1 MAVEIK
7 NTKYFYPP
15 RPGNGAGTFSDN
27 IVGLQ
32 TVEGGGLTQGN
43 FEFTTGVTEK
53 VNRTFNVGAFS
64 EPMSLDMMGI
74 DSLEESRRILATQ
87 FRVYPNYDISQVLNF
102 SMYGSLSER
111 FRVSITKIINYFPAS
126 LDVLFNNDDFTTGS
140 TAYDIV
146 YDSQN
151 DETYFKVDVSRIN
164 NPFDIDYS
172 ISAAT
177 NLSIREISVS
187 PYRNLY
193 NTYLDYCVSVDDNI
207 FNILAFV
214 PSETLSLGYIQFY
227 VSGTPFGTTATT
239 YNNDFEIRPNDF
251 IVDKVFQESFDEV
264 EKFLLNRLVRPEYTA
279 VFQVPQQNEFGQ
291 TYTEYKQVTWPK
303 QGRWNLDIRSFLF
316 DNYLEEIQAIAVNLD
331 SFKTNLISRFLVTDS
346 LKEFDT
352 LGHKVEKIFQI
363 YGRSFDQIKQFIDGL
378 AYMNSVNYNP
388 SNDIPSE
395 LLVNLSR
402 TLGWSSNFSPITNED
417 FLGSV
422 FGNTSTPTYPG
433 YARALTPTELNYA
446 YYRNL
451 ILNASYLFKSKG
463 TRRSIEFLLRLIGA
477 PDSLIEFN
485 EHIYLADQKINLD
498 QFENQWAQISG
509 GTYVDNV
516 PSYLPGETYKIRGQ
530 LYTAFTSTATYQDV
544 SVRLNDYP
552 IDAEGY
558 PKAPANTETFFFQ
571 IGSGWYETTPQH
583 RSPDEVQLTGNVFT
597 GQNYNI
603 QTQLT
608 PFSYG
613 QTYLN
618 RYRDFPYMNEGFKLQ
633 KVVDNNKSWLSD
645 DEKIRVSTQG
655 DYNAYYFVDNEK
667 LVLNVKNVDIFL
679 NPAQGILYDV
689 WEQSREYDYPIPESG
704 YTVNYPTVETF
715 SEQSV
720 MPFTATFSLFNEP
733 IITSTQT
740 NVDTTYINPEPK
752 KKTFFEFSQTFWENM
767 INTRNRQYI
776 SDGKTGGY
784 PTLQSIFWKY
794 LESEQTVGLP
804 NNKYTY
810 QKLIDY
816 VNGIGPYWTK
826 LVEQMVPAST
836 IWNGGV
842 RLENSILNKQKFV
855 YRRQR
860 GCQFILVPVEPC
872 FIISDIFNYTC
883 NTEHAEFNIYPWF
896 NGDVTVSNFSS
907 ILGNRVNN
915 MLAESG
921 LTLNQCYLN
930 SVLSDW
936 YVDLSINEVQI
947 IKEYFYT
954 GYGITDVPTNA
965 QWRNALINYLP
976 QLYDYG
982 YTYSLEGNILTITNL
997 TCLTQNIVDTV
1008 SLNVGININ
1017 INCTE

>member
-1 MAVEIK
+1 MAVETK

-15 RPGNGAGTFSDN
+15 RPGSGAGTFSDN

-74 DSLEESRRILATQ
+74 DSLDESRRILATQ

-102 SMYGSLSER
+102 SMYGSLSKR
-111 FRVSITKIINYFPAS
+111 FSVSITRIINYFPAS
-126 LDVLFNNDDFTTGS
+126 LDIMFNNDDYTTGN
-140 TAYDIV
+140 TAYDIA
-146 YDSQN
+146 YDAQN
-151 DETYFKVDVSRIN
+151 DETYFKVNVDRIN

-172 ISAAT
+172 VSAAT
-177 NLSIREISVS
+177 NLSIREITVS

-193 NTYLDYCVSVDDNI
+193 NTYLDYCISINDDI
-207 FNILAFV
+207 FKVVAFT
-214 PSETLSLGYIQFY
+214 PSETLSSGYIQFY
-227 VSGTPFGTTATT
+227 VSGAPFGTTATT
-239 YNNDFEIRPNDF
+239 INDDYQIRPNDY

-264 EKFLLNRLVRPEYTA
+264 EKFLVNRLVRPEYTA
-279 VFQVPQQNEFGQ
+279 VFQVPQQNEYGQ

-303 QGRWNLDIRSFLF
+303 QGNWNLDIRSFLF
-316 DNYLEEIQAIAVNLD
+316 DRYLEEIQSIAVNLD
-331 SFKTNLISRFLVTDS
+331 SFKTNLISRFLITDS

-352 LGHKVEKIFQI
+352 LGQKVEKIFQI

-402 TLGWSSNFSPITNED
+402 TLGWSSNFSPITNDD
-417 FLGSV
+417 FLSSV

-477 PDSLIEFN
+477 PDSLIEYN
-485 EHIYLADQKINLD
+485 EHIYLADQRINLD
-498 QFENQWAQISG
+498 QFYTQWAQISG
-509 GTYVDNV
+509 GTYVNDV
-516 PSYLPGETYKIRGQ
+516 PDYLPNETFKIKGQ

-544 SVRLNDYP
+544 NINLTDYP
-552 IDAEGY
+552 MDAEGY
-558 PKAPANTETFFFQ
+558 PNAPANTETFFFQ
-571 IGSGWYETTPQH
+571 IGAGWYEVTPQH
-583 RSPDEVQLTGNVFT
+583 RSPDQVQLTGSVYT

-603 QTQLT
+603 QTQLV
-608 PFSYG
+608 PFTYG

-645 DEKIRVSTQG
+645 DDKIRVSTQA

-679 NPAQGILYDV
+679 NPGQGLVYDV
-689 WEQSREYDYPIPESG
+689 WNQSRQYDYPIPESG
-704 YTVNYPTVETF
+704 LTVGYPV
-715 SEQSV
+715 
-720 MPFTATFSLFNEP
+720 PGG
-733 IITSTQT
+733 
-740 NVDTTYINPEPK
+740 VDWTYVNPEPK

-794 LESEQTVGLP
+794 IESEQTVGLP

-826 LVEQMVPAST
+826 LVEQMVPATT

-842 RLENSILNKQKFV
+842 RLENSVLNKQKFV

-872 FIISDIFNYTC
+872 YIISNIFDYTC
-883 NTEHAEFNIYPWF
+883 NTEYADFNIYPWF
-896 NGDVTVSNFSS
+896 NGDVAVSNFSS
-907 ILGNRVNN
+907 ILVNRVNN
-915 MLAESG
+915 MLAQSG
-921 LTLNQCYLN
+921 LTLNQCYQN

-936 YVDLSINEVQI
+936 YVDLTINGEQI
-947 IKEYFYT
+947 IKDSFYT
-954 GYGITDVPTNA
+954 GYGMSDVPTNT

-976 QLYDYG
+976 QLYNYG
-982 YTYSLEGNILTITNL
+982 YTYYLNGNTLTITNL
-997 TCLTQNIVDTV
+997 ACLTQNIVDTV
-1008 SLNVGININ
+1008 SLNVGINIS
-1017 INCTE
+1017 INCTQ

>member
-1 MAVEIK
+1 MAVDIK
-7 NTKYFYPP
+7 DTKYFYPP

-53 VNRTFNVGAFS
+53 VNRVFNVGAFS

-74 DSLEESRRILATQ
+74 DSLEESRRIMATQ

-102 SMYGSLSER
+102 SMYGSLSKR
-111 FRVSITKIINYFPAS
+111 FSVSITRIINYFPAS
-126 LDVLFNNDDFTTGS
+126 LDVMFNNDDYTTGN

-151 DETYFKVDVSRIN
+151 DETYFKVNVDRIN
-164 NPFDIDYS
+164 NPLDIDYS

-177 NLSIREISVS
+177 NLSIREIEVS

-193 NTYLDYCVSVDDNI
+193 NTYLDYCVSINDNI
-207 FNILAFV
+207 FEVLSFT
-214 PSETLSLGYIQFY
+214 PSETLSSGYIQFY
-227 VSGTPFGTTATT
+227 VSGAPFGTTATT
-239 YNNDFEIRPNDF
+239 LNDDFQIRPNDF
-251 IVDKVFQESFDEV
+251 IVDKVFQESFDEI
-264 EKFLLNRLVRPEYTA
+264 EKFLVNRLVRPEYTA

-291 TYTEYKQVTWPK
+291 TYTEYQQVTWPK
-303 QGRWNLDIRSFLF
+303 QGPWNLDIRSFLF
-316 DNYLEEIQAIAVNLD
+316 DRYLEQIQAIAVNLD
-331 SFKTNLISRFLVTDS
+331 SFKTNLISRFLITDS

-352 LGHKVEKIFQI
+352 LGQKVEKIFQI

-395 LLVNLSR
+395 LLVNLAR
-402 TLGWSSNFSPITNED
+402 TLGWSSNFSPITNDD
-417 FLGSV
+417 FLSSV

-477 PDSLIEFN
+477 PDSLIEYN
-485 EHIYLADQKINLD
+485 EYIYLADQRINLD
-498 QFENQWAQISG
+498 QFETQWASISG
-509 GTYVDNV
+509 GTYANNV
-516 PSYLPGETYKIRGQ
+516 PSYLPGETYKIKGQ

-544 SVRLNDYP
+544 SIRLEDYP
-552 IDAEGY
+552 MDALGY

-571 IGSGWYETTPQH
+571 IGAGWYETTPQH
-583 RSPDEVQLTGNVFT
+583 RSPDQVQLTGDVYT
-597 GQNYNI
+597 GQNYSI

-608 PFSYG
+608 PFTYG

-645 DEKIRVSTQG
+645 DDRIRVSTQG
-655 DYNAYYFVDNEK
+655 DYNAYYYVDNEK

-679 NPAQGILYDV
+679 NPAQGIVYDV
-689 WEQSREYDYPIPESG
+689 WNQSVQYDYPIPETG
-704 YTVNYPTVETF
+704 LTVNYPVPGG
-715 SEQSV
+715 V
-720 MPFTATFSLFNEP
+720 D
-733 IITSTQT
+733 STY
-740 NVDTTYINPEPK
+740 VNPEPK

-776 SDGKTGGY
+776 TDGKTGGY

-794 LESEQTVGLP
+794 IESEQTVGIP

-826 LVEQMVPAST
+826 LVEQMVPATT

-842 RLENSILNKQKFV
+842 RLENSIFNKQKFV

-860 GCQFILVPVEPC
+860 GCQFVPVPVDPC
-872 FIISDIFNYTC
+872 YIISNIFDYTC
-883 NTEHAEFNIYPWF
+883 TTEYADFNIYPWF

-907 ILGNRVNN
+907 ILGNRIDN
-915 MLAESG
+915 MLAQSG
-921 LTLNQCYLN
+921 LTLNQCYEN
-930 SVLSDW
+930 SVLTDW
-936 YVDLSINEVQI
+936 YVDLTINGEVI
-947 IKEYFYT
+947 IKESFYT
-954 GYGITDVPTNA
+954 GYGISDVPTNT

-976 QLYDYG
+976 ELYNYG
-982 YTYSLEGNILTITNL
+982 YTYYLNGNILTITNL
-997 TCLTQNIVDTV
+997 ACLTQNILDTV
-1008 SLNVGININ
+1008 SLNVGINIS
-1017 INCTE
+1017 INCTQ

>member
-1 MAVEIK
+1 MAVNIK
-7 NTKYFYPP
+7 DTKYFYPP
-15 RPGNGAGTFSDN
+15 RPGSGAGTFSDN

-74 DSLEESRRILATQ
+74 DDLAESRRIMATQ

-102 SMYGSLSER
+102 SMYGSLSKR
-111 FRVSITKIINYFPAS
+111 FSVSITRIINYFPAS
-126 LDVLFNNDDFTTGS
+126 LDVVFNNDDYTTGN
-140 TAYDIV
+140 TAYDIS
-146 YDSQN
+146 YDVQN
-151 DETYFKVDVSRIN
+151 DETYFKVNVDRIN

-177 NLSIREISVS
+177 NLSIREIEVS

-193 NTYLDYCVSVDDNI
+193 NTYLDYCVSINDDI
-207 FNILAFV
+207 FKVLAFV
-214 PSETLSLGYIQFY
+214 PSETLSSGYIEFY
-227 VSGTPFGTTATT
+227 VSGAPFGTTATT
-239 YNNDFEIRPNDF
+239 LNDDFQIRPNDY
-251 IVDKVFQESFDEV
+251 IVDKVFQEAFDEV
-264 EKFLLNRLVRPEYTA
+264 EKFLVNRLVRPEYTA
-279 VFQVPQQNEFGQ
+279 VFQVPQQNEYGQ
-291 TYTEYKQVTWPK
+291 IYTEYQQVTWPK
-303 QGRWNLDIRSFLF
+303 QGPWNLDIRSFLF
-316 DNYLEEIQAIAVNLD
+316 DRYLEEIQAIAVNLD
-331 SFKTNLISRFLVTDS
+331 SFKTNLISRFLITDS

-352 LGHKVEKIFQI
+352 LGQKVEKIFQI

-395 LLVNLSR
+395 LLVNLAR

-417 FLGSV
+417 FLSSV

-477 PDSLIEFN
+477 PDSLIEYN
-485 EHIYLADQKINLD
+485 EHIYLADQRINLE
-498 QFENQWAQISG
+498 QFDTQWASISG
-509 GTYVDNV
+509 GTYVNDV
-516 PSYLPGETYKIRGQ
+516 PAYLPNDTFKIKGQ

-544 SVRLNDYP
+544 NVNLTDYP

-558 PKAPANTETFFFQ
+558 PKAPTNTETFFFQ
-571 IGSGWYETTPQH
+571 IGAGWYEVTPQH
-583 RSPDEVQLTGNVFT
+583 RSPDQVQITGNVYT

-603 QTQLT
+603 QAQLT
-608 PFSYG
+608 PFTYG

-618 RYRDFPYMNEGFKLQ
+618 RYRDFPYMSEGFKLQ

-645 DEKIRVSTQG
+645 DDKIRVSNQG
-655 DYNAYYFVDNEK
+655 DYNAYYYVDNEK

-679 NPAQGILYDV
+679 NPAQGLVYDV
-689 WEQSREYDYPIPESG
+689 WDQSRQYDYPIPESG
-704 YTVNYPTVETF
+704 LTVGYPV
-715 SEQSV
+715 
-720 MPFTATFSLFNEP
+720 PGG
-733 IITSTQT
+733 
-740 NVDTTYINPEPK
+740 VDWTYVNPEPK

-794 LESEQTVGLP
+794 IESEQTVGIP

-826 LVEQMVPAST
+826 LVEQMVPATT

-842 RLENSILNKQKFV
+842 RLENSIFNKQKFV

-860 GCQFILVPVEPC
+860 GCQFIPVPVEPC
-872 FIISDIFNYTC
+872 YIISNIFDYTC
-883 NTEHAEFNIYPWF
+883 NTEYADFNIYPWF
-896 NGDVTVSNFSS
+896 NGDVNVSNFNS
-907 ILGNRVNN
+907 ILVNRVNN
-915 MLAESG
+915 MLAQSG
-921 LTLNQCYLN
+921 LTLNECYQN
-930 SVLSDW
+930 SVLTDW
-936 YVDLSINEVQI
+936 FVDLTINNEVI
-947 IKEYFYT
+947 IKDSFYT
-954 GYGITDVPTNA
+954 GYGISDVPTNT

-976 QLYDYG
+976 QLYNYG
-982 YTYSLEGNILTITNL
+982 YTYYLNGNTLTITNL
-997 TCLTQNIVDTV
+997 ACLTQNIVDTV
-1008 SLNVGININ
+1008 SLNVGINIS
-1017 INCTE
+1017 INCTQ

>member
-1 MAVEIK
+1 MAVEIR
-7 NTKYFYPP
+7 NTKFFYPP

-53 VNRTFNVGAFS
+53 VNRVFNVGAFS

-102 SMYGSLSER
+102 SMYGSLSKR
-111 FRVSITKIINYFPAS
+111 FSVSITRIINYFPAS
-126 LDVLFNNDDFTTGS
+126 LDIMFNNDDFITGN
-140 TAYDIV
+140 TAYDIA
-146 YDSQN
+146 YDAQS
-151 DETYFKVDVSRIN
+151 DETYFKVNVDRIN

-177 NLSIREISVS
+177 NLSVRELTVS

-193 NTYLDYCVSVDDNI
+193 NTYLDYCVSINDNI
-207 FNILAFV
+207 FNVVAFT
-214 PSETLSLGYIQFY
+214 PSETLSLGYVEFY
-227 VSGTPFGTTATT
+227 VSGAPFGATATT
-239 YNNDFEIRPNDF
+239 INDDYQIRPNDY

-264 EKFLLNRLVRPEYTA
+264 EKFLVNRLVRPEYTA

-303 QGRWNLDIRSFLF
+303 QGVWNLDIRSFLF
-316 DNYLEEIQAIAVNLD
+316 DRYLEEIQDIAINLD
-331 SFKTNLISRFLVTDS
+331 SFKTNLISRFLITDS

-352 LGHKVEKIFQI
+352 LGQKAEKIFQI

-402 TLGWSSNFSPITNED
+402 TLGWSSNFSPITNDD
-417 FLGSV
+417 FLSSV

-463 TRRSIEFLLRLIGA
+463 TRRSVEFLLRLIGA
-477 PDSLIEFN
+477 PDSLIEYN
-485 EHIYLADQKINLD
+485 EYIYLADQRINLD
-498 QFENQWAQISG
+498 QFNTQWAQISG
-509 GTYVDNV
+509 GTYVNNV
-516 PSYLPGETYKIRGQ
+516 PTYLSSDTYKIKGQ
-530 LYTAFTSTATYQDV
+530 LYTAFTSSATYEDV
-544 SVRLNDYP
+544 NIRLDDYP
-552 IDAEGY
+552 IDFEGY
-558 PKAPANTETFFFQ
+558 PKAPVNTETYFFQ

-583 RSPDEVQLTGNVFT
+583 RSPDQVQLTGNVFT
-597 GQNYNI
+597 GQNFNI
-603 QTQLT
+603 QTQLA
-608 PFSYG
+608 PFTYG

-618 RYRDFPYMNEGFKLQ
+618 RYRNFPYMNEGFKLQ
-633 KVVDNNKSWLSD
+633 KVVDNNKSWLAD
-645 DEKIRVSTQG
+645 DDKIRVSTQG

-679 NPAQGILYDV
+679 NPSQGIVYDV
-689 WEQSREYDYPIPESG
+689 WVQSREYDYPIPETG
-704 YTVNYPTVETF
+704 LTVNYPVPGGVDSTF
-715 SEQSV
+715 V
-720 MPFTATFSLFNEP
+720 
-733 IITSTQT
+733 
-740 NVDTTYINPEPK
+740 NPEPK

-776 SDGKTGGY
+776 TDGKTGGY

-794 LESEQTVGLP
+794 IESEQTVGLP

-826 LVEQMVPAST
+826 LVEQMVPAT
-836 IWNGGV
+836 TLWNGGV

-860 GCQFILVPVEPC
+860 GCQFVLVPIDPC
-872 FIISDIFNYTC
+872 YIITNIFNYTS
-883 NTEHAEFNIYPWF
+883 NTEYADFNIYPWF

-907 ILGNRVNN
+907 ILVNRVNN
-915 MLAESG
+915 MLGESG
-921 LTLNQCYLN
+921 LTLNQCYEN
-930 SVLSDW
+930 SILSNW
-936 YVDLSINEVQI
+936 YVDLTIGGEQI
-947 IKEYFYT
+947 IKEPFYT
-954 GYGITDVPTNA
+954 GYGLSDVPTNS

-976 QLYDYG
+976 QLYNYG
-982 YTYSLEGNILTITNL
+982 YTYYLDGNTLTITNL
-997 TCLTQNIVDTV
+997 ASLTQNISDTV
-1008 SLNVGININ
+1008 LLDVGININ
-1017 INCTE
+1017 INCTQ

>member
-1 MAVEIK
+1 MAEEIK

-64 EPMSLDMMGI
+64 EPMSLDMMNI
-74 DSLEESRRILATQ
+74 ESLEESRRILATQ

-102 SMYGSLSER
+102 SMYGSLSKR
-111 FRVSITKIINYFPAS
+111 FSVSITKIINFFPAS
-126 LDVLFNNDDFTTGS
+126 LDVVFNNNDFVTGN

-151 DETYFKVDVSRIN
+151 DDTYFKVNVDRII
-164 NPFDIDYS
+164 NPFDIDYT

-193 NTYLDYCVSVDDNI
+193 NTYLDYCVSIDDNI
-207 FNILAFV
+207 YQILAFV
-214 PSETLSLGYIQFY
+214 PSDTLSSGYLQFY
-227 VSGTPFGTTATT
+227 VSGAPFGTTATT
-239 YNNDFEIRPNDF
+239 INSDFQIRPNDLV
-251 IVDKVFQESFDEV
+251 VDKVFQESFDEV
-264 EKFLLNRLVRPEYTA
+264 EKFLVNRLVRPEYTA
-279 VFQVPQQNEFGQ
+279 VFQVPQQNEYGQ

-303 QGRWNLDIRSFLF
+303 QGPWNLDITSFLF
-316 DNYLEEIQAIAVNLD
+316 DRYLEEIQEIAVNLD

-352 LGHKVEKIFQI
+352 LGQKVEKIFQI

-417 FLGSV
+417 FLSSV

-451 ILNASYLFKSKG
+451 ILNSSYLFKSKG

-477 PDSLIEFN
+477 PDSLIEYN
-485 EHIYLADQKINLD
+485 EYIYLADQKINLE
-498 QFENQWAQISG
+498 QFETQWASISG
-509 GTYVDNV
+509 GTYVNDT
-516 PSYLPGETYKIRGQ
+516 PTYLPGDTFSIKGQ
-530 LYTAFTSTATYQDV
+530 LYTAFTSTATYEDV
-544 SVRLNDYP
+544 NVNLSDYP
-552 IDAEGY
+552 IDIQGY

-571 IGSGWYETTPQH
+571 IGSGWYESTPQH
-583 RSPDEVQLTGNVFT
+583 RSPDQVRITGDVYT
-597 GQNYNI
+597 GQNFNI
-603 QTQLT
+603 QTQLS
-608 PFSYG
+608 PFTYG
-613 QTYLN
+613 QTYLD
-618 RYRDFPYMNEGFKLQ
+618 RYRNFPYMTEGFKLQ
-633 KVVDNNKSWLSD
+633 KVVDNNKSWLAD
-645 DEKIRVSTQG
+645 DDKIRVSTQG
-655 DYNAYYFVDNEK
+655 DYNAYYFVSDER
-667 LVLNVKNVDIFL
+667 LVLNTKNVDIFL
-679 NPAQGILYDV
+679 NPSQGILYDV
-689 WEQSREYDYPIPESG
+689 WNQSVQYDYPIPETG
-704 YTVNYPTVETF
+704 LTINYPVPGGVDSTF
-715 SEQSV
+715 
-720 MPFTATFSLFNEP
+720 
-733 IITSTQT
+733 
-740 NVDTTYINPEPK
+740 INPEPK
-752 KKTFFEFSQTFWENM
+752 KKTFFEFAQTFWENM
-767 INTRNRQYI
+767 INVRNRQYI

-784 PTLQSIFWKY
+784 PNLQSIFWKY
-794 LESEQTVGLP
+794 IESEQTVGLP

-826 LVEQMVPAST
+826 LVEQMVPATT

-842 RLENSILNKQKFV
+842 RLENSILNRQKFV

-860 GCQFILVPVEPC
+860 GCQFIPVPVEPC
-872 FIISDIFNYTC
+872 YIISSVFDYTC
-883 NTEHAEFNIYPWF
+883 DTQYVEFNIYPWF
-896 NGDVTVSNFSS
+896 NGNVTVSNFSS
-907 ILGNRVNN
+907 ILVNRINN
-915 MLAESG
+915 MLTASG
-921 LTLNQCYLN
+921 LTLNQCSQN
-930 SVLSDW
+930 SVLTDW
-936 YVDLSINEVQI
+936 YVDLVINGEQI
-947 IKEYFYT
+947 IQELFYT
-954 GYGITDVPTNA
+954 GYGMGDVPTNT

-982 YTYSLEGNILTITNL
+982 YTYFLNGNTLTITNL
-997 TCLTQNIVDTV
+997 TCSTENLTETI

>member
-1 MAVEIK
+1 MAVNIK
-7 NTKYFYPP
+7 DTKYFYPP
-15 RPGNGAGTFSDN
+15 RPGSGAGTFSDN

-53 VNRTFNVGAFS
+53 VNRVFNVGAFS

-74 DSLEESRRILATQ
+74 DNLEESRRIMATQ
-87 FRVYPNYDISQVLNF
+87 FRVYPNYDVSQVLNF
-102 SMYGSLSER
+102 SMYGSLSKR
-111 FRVSITKIINYFPAS
+111 FSVSITRIINYFPAS
-126 LDVLFNNDDFTTGS
+126 LDVMFNNDEFTTGN

-146 YDSQN
+146 YDTQN
-151 DETYFKVDVSRIN
+151 DETYFKVNVDRIN

-172 ISAAT
+172 VSATT
-177 NLSIREISVS
+177 NLSIREIIVS

-193 NTYLDYCVSVDDNI
+193 NTYLDYCVSINDDI
-207 FNILAFV
+207 FKVLAFI
-214 PSETLSLGYIQFY
+214 PSETLSSGYIQFY
-227 VSGTPFGTTATT
+227 VSGSPFGVSATT
-239 YNNDFEIRPNDF
+239 INDDFQIRPNDY

-264 EKFLLNRLVRPEYTA
+264 EKFLVNRLVRPEYTA
-279 VFQVPQQNEFGQ
+279 VFQVPQQNEYGQ

-303 QGRWNLDIRSFLF
+303 QGTWNLDIRSFLF
-316 DNYLEEIQAIAVNLD
+316 DNYLEEIQAISINLD
-331 SFKTNLISRFLVTDS
+331 SFKTNLISRFLITDS

-352 LGHKVEKIFQI
+352 LGQKVEKIFQI

-395 LLVNLSR
+395 LLVNLAR

-417 FLGSV
+417 FLSSV

-477 PDSLIEFN
+477 PDSLIEYN
-485 EHIYLADQKINLD
+485 EHIYLADQRINLE
-498 QFENQWAQISG
+498 QFNTQWASISG
-509 GTYVDNV
+509 GTYVNDV
-516 PSYLPGETYKIRGQ
+516 PSYLPDETYKIKGQ

-544 SVRLNDYP
+544 NVMLGDYP

-558 PKAPANTETFFFQ
+558 PNAPANTETFFFQ
-571 IGSGWYETTPQH
+571 IGAGWYEVTPQH
-583 RSPDEVQLTGNVFT
+583 RSPDQVQLTGNVYT

-608 PFSYG
+608 PFTYG

-655 DYNAYYFVDNEK
+655 DYNAYYYVDNEK

-679 NPAQGILYDV
+679 NPAQGIVYDV
-689 WEQSREYDYPIPESG
+689 WEQSRQYDYPIPESG
-704 YTVNYPTVETF
+704 LTVGYPV
-715 SEQSV
+715 
-720 MPFTATFSLFNEP
+720 PGG
-733 IITSTQT
+733 
-740 NVDTTYINPEPK
+740 VDWTYVNPQPK

-794 LESEQTVGLP
+794 IESEQTVGIP

-826 LVEQMVPAST
+826 LVEQMVPATT

-842 RLENSILNKQKFV
+842 RLENSIFNKQKFV

-860 GCQFILVPVEPC
+860 GCQFILVPVDSC
-872 FIISDIFNYTC
+872 YIISNIFDYTC
-883 NTEHAEFNIYPWF
+883 NTEYADFNIYPWF

-907 ILGNRVNN
+907 ILGNRINS
-915 MLAESG
+915 MLGQSG
-921 LTLNQCYLN
+921 LTLNQCYQN
-930 SVLSDW
+930 SVLTDW
-936 YVDLSINEVQI
+936 YVDLKINNEQI
-947 IKEYFYT
+947 IQELFYT
-954 GYGITDVPTNA
+954 GYGMSDVPTSS
-965 QWRNALINYLP
+965 QWKNALLNYLP
-976 QLYDYG
+976 QLYNYG
-982 YTYSLEGNILTITNL
+982 YTYYLNGNTLTITNL
-997 TCLTQNIVDTV
+997 SCLTQNIVDTV

-1017 INCTE
+1017 INCTQ

>member
-1 MAVEIK
+1 
-7 NTKYFYPP
+7 
-15 RPGNGAGTFSDN
+15 
-27 IVGLQ
+27 
-32 TVEGGGLTQGN
+32 
-43 FEFTTGVTEK
+43 
-53 VNRTFNVGAFS
+53 
-64 EPMSLDMMGI
+64 
-74 DSLEESRRILATQ
+74 
-87 FRVYPNYDISQVLNF
+87 
-102 SMYGSLSER
+102 
-111 FRVSITKIINYFPAS
+111 
-126 LDVLFNNDDFTTGS
+126 
-140 TAYDIV
+140 
-146 YDSQN
+146 
-151 DETYFKVDVSRIN
+151 
-164 NPFDIDYS
+164 
-172 ISAAT
+172 
-177 NLSIREISVS
+177 
-187 PYRNLY
+187 
-193 NTYLDYCVSVDDNI
+193 LDYCVSINDDI
-207 FNILAFV
+207 FKVLAFI
-214 PSETLSLGYIQFY
+214 PSETLSSGYIQFY
-227 VSGTPFGTTATT
+227 VSGSPFGVSATT
-239 YNNDFEIRPNDF
+239 INDDFQIRPNDY

-264 EKFLLNRLVRPEYTA
+264 EKFLVNRLVRPEYTA
-279 VFQVPQQNEFGQ
+279 VFQVPQQNEYGQ

-303 QGRWNLDIRSFLF
+303 QGTWNLDIRSFLF

-331 SFKTNLISRFLVTDS
+331 SFKTNLISRFLITDS

-352 LGHKVEKIFQI
+352 LGQKVEKIFQI

-395 LLVNLSR
+395 LLVNLAR

-417 FLGSV
+417 FLSSV

-477 PDSLIEFN
+477 PDSLIEYN
-485 EHIYLADQKINLD
+485 EHIYLADQRINLE
-498 QFENQWAQISG
+498 QFNTQWASISG
-509 GTYVDNV
+509 GTYVNDV
-516 PSYLPGETYKIRGQ
+516 PSYLPDETYKIKGQ

-544 SVRLNDYP
+544 NIRLEDYP

-558 PKAPANTETFFFQ
+558 PNAPVNTETFFFQ
-571 IGSGWYETTPQH
+571 IGAGWYETTPQH
-583 RSPDEVQLTGNVFT
+583 RSPDQVQLTGNVYT
-597 GQNYNI
+597 GQNYDI
-603 QTQLT
+603 QAQLT
-608 PFSYG
+608 PFTYG

-655 DYNAYYFVDNEK
+655 DYNAYYYVDNEK

-679 NPAQGILYDV
+679 NPAQGIVYDV
-689 WEQSREYDYPIPESG
+689 WEQSRQYDYPIPESG
-704 YTVNYPTVETF
+704 LTVGYPV
-715 SEQSV
+715 
-720 MPFTATFSLFNEP
+720 PGG
-733 IITSTQT
+733 
-740 NVDTTYINPEPK
+740 VDWTYVDPQPK

-794 LESEQTVGLP
+794 IESEQTVGIP

-826 LVEQMVPAST
+826 LVEQMVPATT

-842 RLENSILNKQKFV
+842 RLENSIFNKQKFV

-860 GCQFILVPVEPC
+860 GCQFIPVPVDPC
-872 FIISDIFNYTC
+872 YIISNIFDYTC
-883 NTEHAEFNIYPWF
+883 NTEYADFNIYPWF

-907 ILGNRVNN
+907 ILGNRIDY
-915 MLAESG
+915 MLGQSG
-921 LTLNQCYLN
+921 LTLNQCYQN
-930 SVLSDW
+930 SVISDW
-936 YVDLSINEVQI
+936 YVDLTINGEQI
-947 IKEYFYT
+947 IKESFYT
-954 GYGITDVPTNA
+954 GYGISDVPTDS

-976 QLYDYG
+976 QLYNYG
-982 YTYSLEGNILTITNL
+982 YTYYLNGNTLTITNL

-1008 SLNVGININ
+1008 LLNVGININ

>member
-53 VNRTFNVGAFS
+53 VNRVFNVGAFS

-74 DSLEESRRILATQ
+74 DNLEESRRIMATQ

-102 SMYGSLSER
+102 SMYGSLSKR
-111 FRVSITKIINYFPAS
+111 FSVSITRIINYFPAS
-126 LDVLFNNDDFTTGS
+126 LDVMFNNDDFTTGN

-146 YDSQN
+146 YDAQA
-151 DETYFKVDVSRIN
+151 DETYFKVNVDRIN

-172 ISAAT
+172 ISATT
-177 NLSIREISVS
+177 NLSVREISVS

-193 NTYLDYCVSVDDNI
+193 NTYLDYCVSINDNI
-207 FNILAFV
+207 FQILAFV
-214 PSETLSLGYIQFY
+214 PSETLSSGEIQFY
-227 VSGTPFGTTATT
+227 VSGAPFGVSATT
-239 YNNDFEIRPNDF
+239 INDDFEIRPNDY
-251 IVDKVFQESFDEV
+251 IVDKVFLESFDEV
-264 EKFLLNRLVRPEYTA
+264 EKFLVNRLVRPEYTA

-291 TYTEYKQVTWPK
+291 VYTEYKQVTWPK
-303 QGRWNLDIRSFLF
+303 QGTWNLDIRSFLF
-316 DNYLEEIQAIAVNLD
+316 DSYLEEIQAIAINLD
-331 SFKTNLISRFLVTDS
+331 SFKTNLISRFLITDS

-352 LGHKVEKIFQI
+352 LGQKVEKIFQI
-363 YGRSFDQIKQFIDGL
+363 YGRSFDQVKQFIDGL

-395 LLVNLSR
+395 LLVNLAR

-417 FLGSV
+417 FLSSV

-477 PDSLIEFN
+477 PDSLIEYN
-485 EHIYLADQKINLD
+485 EHIYLADQRINLD
-498 QFENQWAQISG
+498 QFYTQWASISG
-509 GTYVDNV
+509 GTYVNDV
-516 PSYLPGETYKIRGQ
+516 PSYLPGETYKVKGQ

-544 SVRLNDYP
+544 AIRLDDYP
-552 IDAEGY
+552 MNAEGY
-558 PKAPANTETFFFQ
+558 PNAPANTETFFFQ
-571 IGSGWYETTPQH
+571 IGAGWYEVTPQH
-583 RSPDEVQLTGNVFT
+583 RSPDQVQLTGNVYT

-608 PFSYG
+608 PFTYG

-645 DEKIRVSTQG
+645 DDRIRVSTQG

-679 NPAQGILYDV
+679 NPAQGLVYDV
-689 WEQSREYDYPIPESG
+689 WEQSRQYDYPIPESG
-704 YTVNYPTVETF
+704 LTVGYPV
-715 SEQSV
+715 
-720 MPFTATFSLFNEP
+720 PGG
-733 IITSTQT
+733 
-740 NVDTTYINPEPK
+740 VDWTYVNPEPK

-776 SDGKTGGY
+776 TDGKTGGY

-794 LESEQTVGLP
+794 LESEQTVGIP

-826 LVEQMVPAST
+826 LVEQMVPATT

-842 RLENSILNKQKFV
+842 RLENSIFNKQKFV

-860 GCQFILVPVEPC
+860 GCQFIPVPVDPC
-872 FIISDIFNYTC
+872 FIISNIFDYTC
-883 NTEHAEFNIYPWF
+883 TTEYADFNIYPWF

-907 ILGNRVNN
+907 ILVNRVNN
-915 MLAESG
+915 MLAQSG
-921 LTLNQCYLN
+921 LTLNECSQN

-936 YVDLSINEVQI
+936 YVDLKINGEQI
-947 IKEYFYT
+947 IKESFYT
-954 GYGITDVPTNA
+954 GYGMSDVPTNT

-976 QLYDYG
+976 QLYNYG
-982 YTYSLEGNILTITNL
+982 YTYYLNGNTLTITDL
-997 TCLTQNIVDTV
+997 ACLTQNTVDTV
-1008 SLNVGININ
+1008 SLDTGININ
-1017 INCTE
+1017 INCTQ

>member
-53 VNRTFNVGAFS
+53 VNRVFNVGAFS

-74 DSLEESRRILATQ
+74 DNLEESRRIMATQ

-102 SMYGSLSER
+102 SMYGSLSKR
-111 FRVSITKIINYFPAS
+111 FSVSITRIINYFPAS
-126 LDVLFNNDDFTTGS
+126 LDVMFNNDDFTTGN

-146 YDSQN
+146 YDAQA
-151 DETYFKVDVSRIN
+151 DETYFKVNVDRIN

-172 ISAAT
+172 ISATT
-177 NLSIREISVS
+177 NLSVREISVS

-193 NTYLDYCVSVDDNI
+193 NTYLDYCVSINDNI
-207 FNILAFV
+207 FQILAFV
-214 PSETLSLGYIQFY
+214 PSETLSSGEIQFY
-227 VSGTPFGTTATT
+227 VSGAPFGVSATT
-239 YNNDFEIRPNDF
+239 INDDFEIRPNDY
-251 IVDKVFQESFDEV
+251 IVDKVFLESFDEV
-264 EKFLLNRLVRPEYTA
+264 EKFLVNRLVRPEYTA

-291 TYTEYKQVTWPK
+291 VYTEYKQVTWPK
-303 QGRWNLDIRSFLF
+303 QGTWNLDIRSFLF
-316 DNYLEEIQAIAVNLD
+316 DSYLEEIQAIAINLD
-331 SFKTNLISRFLVTDS
+331 SFKTNLISRFLITDS

-352 LGHKVEKIFQI
+352 LGQKVEKIFQI
-363 YGRSFDQIKQFIDGL
+363 YGRSFDQVKQFIDGL

-395 LLVNLSR
+395 LLVNLAR

-417 FLGSV
+417 FLSSV

-477 PDSLIEFN
+477 PDSLIEYN
-485 EHIYLADQKINLD
+485 EHIYLADQRINLD
-498 QFENQWAQISG
+498 QFYTQWASISG
-509 GTYVDNV
+509 GTYVNDV
-516 PSYLPGETYKIRGQ
+516 PSYLPGETYKVKGQ

-544 SVRLNDYP
+544 SIRLDDYP
-552 IDAEGY
+552 MDAKGY
-558 PKAPANTETFFFQ
+558 PNAPANTETFFFQ
-571 IGSGWYETTPQH
+571 IGAGWYEVTPQH
-583 RSPDEVQLTGNVFT
+583 RSPDQVQLTGNVYT

-608 PFSYG
+608 PFTYG

-645 DEKIRVSTQG
+645 DDRIRVSTQG

-679 NPAQGILYDV
+679 NPAQGLVYDV
-689 WEQSREYDYPIPESG
+689 WEQSRQYDYPIPESG
-704 YTVNYPTVETF
+704 LTVGYPV
-715 SEQSV
+715 
-720 MPFTATFSLFNEP
+720 PGG
-733 IITSTQT
+733 
-740 NVDTTYINPEPK
+740 VDWTYVNPEPK

-776 SDGKTGGY
+776 TDGKTGGY

-794 LESEQTVGLP
+794 LESEQTVGIP

-826 LVEQMVPAST
+826 LVEQMVPATT

-842 RLENSILNKQKFV
+842 RLENSIFNKQKFV

-860 GCQFILVPVEPC
+860 GCQFIPVPVDPC
-872 FIISDIFNYTC
+872 FIISNIFDYTC
-883 NTEHAEFNIYPWF
+883 TTEYADFNIYPWF

-907 ILGNRVNN
+907 ILVNRVNN
-915 MLAESG
+915 MLAQSG
-921 LTLNQCYLN
+921 LTLNECSQN

-936 YVDLSINEVQI
+936 YVDLKINGEQI
-947 IKEYFYT
+947 IKESFYT
-954 GYGITDVPTNA
+954 GYGMSDVPTNT

-976 QLYDYG
+976 QLYNYG
-982 YTYSLEGNILTITNL
+982 YTYYLNGNTLTITDL
-997 TCLTQNIVDTV
+997 ACLTQNTVDTV
-1008 SLNVGININ
+1008 SLDTGININ
-1017 INCTE
+1017 INCTQ

>member
-1 MAVEIK
+1 
-7 NTKYFYPP
+7 
-15 RPGNGAGTFSDN
+15 
-27 IVGLQ
+27 
-32 TVEGGGLTQGN
+32 
-43 FEFTTGVTEK
+43 
-53 VNRTFNVGAFS
+53 
-64 EPMSLDMMGI
+64 
-74 DSLEESRRILATQ
+74 
-87 FRVYPNYDISQVLNF
+87 
-102 SMYGSLSER
+102 MYGSLSKR
-111 FRVSITKIINYFPAS
+111 FSVSITRIINYFPAS
-126 LDVLFNNDDFTTGS
+126 LDVMFNNDDFTTGN

-146 YDSQN
+146 YDAQA
-151 DETYFKVDVSRIN
+151 DETYFKVNVDRIN

-172 ISAAT
+172 ISATT
-177 NLSIREISVS
+177 NLSVREISVS

-193 NTYLDYCVSVDDNI
+193 NTYLDYCVSINDNI
-207 FNILAFV
+207 FQILAFV
-214 PSETLSLGYIQFY
+214 PSETLSSGEIQFY
-227 VSGTPFGTTATT
+227 VSGAPFGVSATT
-239 YNNDFEIRPNDF
+239 INDDFEIRPNDY
-251 IVDKVFQESFDEV
+251 IVDKVFLESFDEV
-264 EKFLLNRLVRPEYTA
+264 EKFLVNRLVRPEYTA

-291 TYTEYKQVTWPK
+291 VYTEYKQVTWPK
-303 QGRWNLDIRSFLF
+303 QGTWNLDIRSFLF
-316 DNYLEEIQAIAVNLD
+316 DSYLEEIQAIAINLD
-331 SFKTNLISRFLVTDS
+331 SFKTNLISRFLITDS

-352 LGHKVEKIFQI
+352 LGQKVEKIFQI
-363 YGRSFDQIKQFIDGL
+363 YGRSFDQVKQFIDGL

-395 LLVNLSR
+395 LLVNLAR

-417 FLGSV
+417 FLSSV

-477 PDSLIEFN
+477 PDSLIEYN
-485 EHIYLADQKINLD
+485 EHIYLADQRINLD
-498 QFENQWAQISG
+498 QFYTQWASISG
-509 GTYVDNV
+509 GTYVNDV
-516 PSYLPGETYKIRGQ
+516 PSYLPGETYKVKGQ

-544 SVRLNDYP
+544 AIRLDDYP
-552 IDAEGY
+552 MDAEGY
-558 PKAPANTETFFFQ
+558 PNAPANTETFFFQ
-571 IGSGWYETTPQH
+571 IGAGWYEVTPQH
-583 RSPDEVQLTGNVFT
+583 RSPDQVQLTGNVFT

-608 PFSYG
+608 PFTYG

-645 DEKIRVSTQG
+645 DDRIRVSTQG

-679 NPAQGILYDV
+679 NPAQGIVYDV
-689 WEQSREYDYPIPESG
+689 WNQSVQYDYPIPESG
-704 YTVNYPTVETF
+704 LTVGYPV
-715 SEQSV
+715 
-720 MPFTATFSLFNEP
+720 PGG
-733 IITSTQT
+733 
-740 NVDTTYINPEPK
+740 VDWTYVNPEPK

-776 SDGKTGGY
+776 TDGKTGGY

-794 LESEQTVGLP
+794 IESEQTVGIP

-826 LVEQMVPAST
+826 LVEQMVPATT

-842 RLENSILNKQKFV
+842 RLENSIFNKQKFV

-860 GCQFILVPVEPC
+860 GCQFIPVPVDPC
-872 FIISDIFNYTC
+872 FIISNIFDYTC
-883 NTEHAEFNIYPWF
+883 TTEYADFNIYPWF

-907 ILGNRVNN
+907 ILVNRVNN
-915 MLAESG
+915 MLAQSG
-921 LTLNQCYLN
+921 LTLNECSQN

-936 YVDLSINEVQI
+936 YVDLTINGEQI
-947 IKEYFYT
+947 IKESFYT
-954 GYGITDVPTNA
+954 GYGMSDVPTNT

-976 QLYDYG
+976 QLYNYG
-982 YTYSLEGNILTITNL
+982 YTYYLDGNTLTITDL
-997 TCLTQNIVDTV
+997 ACLTQNTVDTV
-1008 SLNVGININ
+1008 SLDTGININ
-1017 INCTE
+1017 INCTQ